1 MPLSPYIIELSKKLR
16 DLKKSCSFETALE
29 ASSILAHLLQNKD
42 TGEEMKILNVTR
54 HGDKV
59 SGWFNFIP

>member
-16 DLKKSCSFETALE
+16 DLKESCSFEVALE
-29 ASSILAHLLQNKD
+29 ASIILAHLLQNENS
-42 TGEEMKILNVTR
+42 GEMKILNVTR